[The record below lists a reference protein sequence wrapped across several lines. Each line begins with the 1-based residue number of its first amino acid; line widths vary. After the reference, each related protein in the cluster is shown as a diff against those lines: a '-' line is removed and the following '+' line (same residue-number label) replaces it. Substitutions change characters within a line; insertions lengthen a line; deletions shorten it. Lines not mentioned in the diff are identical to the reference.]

1 MTNHPYILLVLAPL
15 IWGGNAIA
23 GKIAVGEIAPMMLVL
38 LRWAVALLVLFPF
51 CLPKVKQ
58 EWTTIR
64 ANWLTLFS
72 LGVFGLAG
80 FNMFNYAALHYTT
93 ALNTSLM
100 QATIPMMILLINSV
114 LFRQRLVGLQV
125 LGILSA
131 LSGVVLIVTA
141 GELSRLIQLSFNQ
154 GDLLMLLACLMYA
167 GYSLGLKYKPE
178 LSWASFIFV
187 LATSALIGV
196 LPFAIYEIMAT
207 KEPVFTFSIKSI
219 ALVIY
224 VAVFASIIAQVAYAK
239 GVAVIGAGRAGFAI
253 NLVPVFGAFL
263 AVIFLGESFQW
274 FHFVGLILVLGGIA
288 LSERLAKR

>member
-1 MTNHPYILLVLAPL
+1 MTNHPYFLLMLAPL

-23 GKIAVGEIAPMMLVL
+23 GKIAVGEIAPMTLVL
-38 LRWAVALLVLFPF
+38 LRWIVALIVLLPF

-58 EWTTIR
+58 EWIIIR
-64 ANWLTLFS
+64 AHWLKFFS
-72 LGVFGLAG
+72 LGVFGFAG
-80 FNMFNYAALHYTT
+80 FNMLNYAALHYTT

-100 QATIPMMILLINSV
+100 QAAIPMMILLINSV
-114 LFRQRLVGLQV
+114 LFRQRLARLQV

-131 LSGVVLIVTA
+131 LSGVVLIVSA
-141 GELSRLIQLSFNQ
+141 GELSRLTQLSFNQ

-178 LSWASFIFV
+178 MSWASFIFV
-187 LATSALIGV
+187 LAASALIAV
-196 LPFAIYEIMAT
+196 LPFSIYEMVTT
-207 KEPVFTFSIKSI
+207 KGQVFNFSIKSVL
-219 ALVIY
+219 LVIY
-224 VAVFASIIAQVAYAK
+224 ISVLASIIGQLAYAK
-239 GVAVIGAGRAGFAI
+239 GVAMIGAGRAGFAI